1 MWTSTLHLE
10 PKRVLL
16 TKLLGLLYPDI
27 YYSSLSPLQVQNLPR
42 QPLPSPSWV
51 RVRNRLAGI
60 CGSDLHLIF
69 ADADLR
75 IAPAALPGHRHLYP
89 GHEVV
94 GEVIEIG
101 DDVQNLQVG
110 ARVVL
115 QSAPNCLS
123 TGIYSPCRS
132 CAASTSAVVI
142 S

>member
-16 TKLLGLLYPDI
+16 TKLLGLCYPDI
-27 YYSSLSPLQVQNLPR
+27 YYSYFSPLQLQNLPR
-42 QPLPSPSWV
+42 QPLPSASWV

-60 CGSDLHLIF
+60 CCSDRHLIF

-75 IAPAALPGHRHLYP
+75 IAPAALPGHQHLYP

-101 DDVQNLQVG
+101 DHVQHLRVG
-110 ARVVL
+110 DRVVL

-123 TGIYSPCRS
+123 TGIYPPCHA
-132 CAASTSAVVI
+132 CAAGNYNL
-142 S
+142 